1 MTQVKYEQTRCT
13 GNSQKKSN
21 KTKTK
26 AIKVF
31 DFNTSKVKRYI
42 LTPDCQRLEW
52 SILFSVIYST
62 LSHGSIWTH

>member
-1 MTQVKYEQTRCT
+1 MTEVKYEQTRCI

-26 AIKVF
+26 AIKMF
-31 DFNTSKVKRYI
+31 DFNTSKTKRYI
-42 LTPDCQRLEW
+42 LLLDCKRLEW
-52 SILFSVIYST
+52 SILFSVIYSA

>member
-1 MTQVKYEQTRCT
+1 MSKLDAQAIHK
-13 GNSQKKSN
+13 KKSN

-42 LTPDCQRLEW
+42 LTPDCQRLE
-52 SILFSVIYST
+52 
-62 LSHGSIWTH
+62 

>member
-1 MTQVKYEQTRCT
+1 MTQVKHEQTRCT

-26 AIKVF
+26 AIKMF

-42 LTPDCQRLEW
+42 FTPDCQRLE
-52 SILFSVIYST
+52 
-62 LSHGSIWTH
+62 

>member
-26 AIKVF
+26 AIKMF
-31 DFNTSKVKRYI
+31 DFNTSKEVYFDSRLSKIRMKYI
-42 LTPDCQRLEW
+42 
-52 SILFSVIYST
+52 I
-62 LSHGSIWTH
+62 